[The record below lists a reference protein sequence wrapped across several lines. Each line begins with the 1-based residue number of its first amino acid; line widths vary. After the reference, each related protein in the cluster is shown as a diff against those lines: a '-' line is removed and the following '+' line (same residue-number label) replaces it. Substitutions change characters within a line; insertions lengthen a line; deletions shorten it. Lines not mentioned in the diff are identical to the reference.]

1 MTCRE
6 VRDYLF
12 AFLDNELEAALSVE
26 LQRHLERC
34 PHCAHD
40 AETERT
46 IRRRLADRLNEAS
59 APPVFAEDALARD
72 LGLAGAPPT
81 ARRRRPVAMAAA
93 IVAAVLLTLVARALW
108 PAPRLADLLVTD
120 FEHFIEEG
128 KPLQLA
134 SADSAATRKWLREQV
149 GLDIRLPDDRNGTCT
164 LIGARRC
171 TLAGQ
176 PTAFAVYE
184 IGGAPVALAVVAR
197 GGLDVTR
204 MQAVER
210 NDQTHWTDRCRGHVV
225 VARVDGPLIYAA
237 VSTLPEEKILC
248 LLPGAIHESD

>member
-12 AFLDNELEAALSVE
+12 AFLDNELDASLSVDV
-26 LQRHLERC
+26 QRHLERC
-34 PHCAHD
+34 PQCAHD

-46 IRRRLADRLNEAS
+46 IRRRLADRLNAASS
-59 APPVFAEDALARD
+59 APTFAEDALARD
-72 LGLAGAPPT
+72 LGLVGAPPT
-81 ARRRRPVAMAAA
+81 VRRRRPVAMAAA

-120 FEHFIEEG
+120 FQHFIEEG
-128 KPLQLA
+128 EPLQLA
-134 SADSAATRKWLREQV
+134 SADPAATRKWLRAQV

-176 PTAFAVYE
+176 PAAFAVYK
-184 IGGAPVALAVVAR
+184 IGGASVALAVVAR
-197 GGLDVTR
+197 GALDVTR
-204 MQAVER
+204 MRSVER
-210 NDQTHWTDRCRGHVV
+210 HDQAHWTDRCRGHAV

-237 VSTLPEEKILC
+237 VSALPEEKILC
-248 LLPGAIHESD
+248 LLPGATHESD